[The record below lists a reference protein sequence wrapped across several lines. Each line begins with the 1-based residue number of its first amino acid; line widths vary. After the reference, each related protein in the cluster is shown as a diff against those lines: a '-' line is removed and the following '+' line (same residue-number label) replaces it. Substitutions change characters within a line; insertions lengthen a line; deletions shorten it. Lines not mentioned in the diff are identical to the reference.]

1 MEGHQDA
8 VGRHPDVG
16 LQVAVA
22 EAHAGLE
29 RRHRVLQVLDG
40 TTAVR
45 HREGE
50 RPVEEGVTRSGHP
63 FTLVGP
69 LDPGRNEPVG
79 DCGTGGVTARPVR
92 ACHRAL
98 SAAAASVRPVA
109 ATQHTLAD
117 LGVSMTRGPGSRASR
132 CRSEPRS
139 GAPSLRLVPP
149 GTAQAGSVGRP
160 RLYCGQACRQ
170 RAYEQRSA
178 TAKAGLPG
186 DVVLVTRAELDGL
199 QDRLYQLRCALED
212 VQTLLTER
220 PTKAELER
228 SLADL
233 LRSTGRL
240 DRLWITERRLS

>member
-1 MEGHQDA
+1 M
-8 VGRHPDVG
+8 
-16 LQVAVA
+16 
-22 EAHAGLE
+22 
-29 RRHRVLQVLDG
+29 G
-40 TTAVR
+40 TQQA
-45 HREGE
+45 
-50 RPVEEGVTRSGHP
+50 
-63 FTLVGP
+63 
-69 LDPGRNEPVG
+69 
-79 DCGTGGVTARPVR
+79 
-92 ACHRAL
+92 
-98 SAAAASVRPVA
+98 
-109 ATQHTLAD
+109 LAD
-117 LGVSMTRGPGSRASR
+117 LDVAQDAPAPGARAPR
-132 CRSEPRS
+132 RRSEPRPEPRRC
-139 GAPSLRLVPP
+139 GWCRRVLP
-149 GTAQAGSVGRP
+149 QQGSVGRP

-240 DRLWITERRLS
+240 DRLWITERTG